1 MKQPMHTWSFSTVGG
16 VKRVNLDTGAD
27 LLHLGEL
34 DQKLWTALSCPVND
48 LEIDA
53 RTLQLID
60 TDNDGQIRVPEILE
74 AVNWLLSIL
83 NNPDDLLKQEHDFPL
98 SAINT
103 NCDEGKTLLA
113 SAKVLLK
120 NIGKDDATILTVAE
134 TSDVEAIFA
143 ASQFNGDGIITED
156 SINTLPLSQLLNEV
170 MACMGSLPDRSGKQG
185 ISTELLQ
192 SFIDQCTQYAAWFA
206 KAENNPAILPLG
218 ERTEEAYLCFTAIE
232 SKVNDYFIRCR
243 LAAFDEQSTAALN
256 LSVARVESISAKDLS
271 ASINEIAEY
280 PLAKV
285 EANKPLPLTAG
296 INPAWE
302 TLMASFKVL
311 IADTIFAGQQ
321 SLTESDWKK
330 VSPLFSDYIQ
340 WKSEKLGAAVE
351 PLGPNRIKEILVGTE
366 KETLQELI
374 NKDKALENE
383 ANSIILVDKMVRY
396 YRDLYTLLKNFVT
409 FYDFYSPGYKA
420 IFQAGTLYIDQRSC
434 DLCIKVNNMPKH
446 NTMVSFSGMFLL
458 YCECTSRTSDE
469 KMLIVAALTNGDI
482 DNLMVGRNALFYDR
496 NGLDWD
502 ATIIKIV
509 DNPISIRQAF
519 FAPYRKVSRFIE
531 SQVNKF
537 AAAQDDKVTANAT
550 KTIEETPIVV
560 NEPPKAPAPPFDV
573 GKFVGIFAAIAL
585 ALGAIGT
592 AIASVVSGFM
602 GLVWWKMP
610 LAIIGVLLL
619 ISTPSMIIAYL
630 KLRKRNLA
638 PILDANG
645 WAINANMIV
654 NIQFGNKLTQLAQ
667 LPSGAKL
674 NLNDPFTQKK
684 RPAIL
689 LFMFIC
695 VALGMLFFVLW
706 KMGYLHL

>member
-1 MKQPMHTWSFSTVGG
+1 MQQYIWSFSTVGG
-16 VKRVNLDTGAD
+16 VKRVNLDSGSD
-27 LLHLGEL
+27 LRHLAEL

-53 RTLQLID
+53 TTLQLID
-60 TDNDGQIRVPEILE
+60 TNNDGQIRVPEILE
-74 AVNWLLSIL
+74 AVNWMISVLK
-83 NNPDDLLKQEHDFPL
+83 NPDDLLKQEHDFPL

-103 NCDEGKTLLA
+103 NTDEGKTLLA
-113 SAKVLLK
+113 SAIVLLK
-120 NIGKDDATILTVAE
+120 NLGKEDSTTLTVAE
-134 TSDVEAIFA
+134 TSNNEAIFA
-143 ASQFNGDGIITED
+143 ASRFNGDGIITED
-156 SINTLPLSQLLNEV
+156 SADTLLLSQLLNEV
-170 MACMGSLPDRSGKQG
+170 ITCIGSLPDRSGKAG
-185 ISTELLQ
+185 ISAELLQ
-192 SFIDQCTQYAAWFA
+192 TFLEQCVQYSNWYD
-206 KAENNPAILPLG
+206 KADNNSAILPFG
-218 ERTEEAYLCFTAIE
+218 ELTEEAFLCFSAIE
-232 SKVNDYFIRCR
+232 AKVNDYFIRCK

-271 ASINEIAEY
+271 TSIHEIAEY

-285 EANKPLPLTAG
+285 EAYKPLPLNNG

-302 TLMASFKVL
+302 NLMAAFKLL
-311 IADTIFAGQQ
+311 IADTVFPNQH
-321 SLTESDWKK
+321 SLTETDWKK
-330 VSPLFSDYIQ
+330 VSPLFSNYLK
-340 WKSEKLGAAVE
+340 WKSEKSGIAVE
-351 PLGPNRIKEILVGTE
+351 PIGINRIKEILINPE
-366 KETLQELI
+366 KELLQQLI
-374 NKDKALENE
+374 EKDKALENE
-383 ANSIILVDKMVRY
+383 AYSIILVDKMVRY
-396 YRDLYTLLKNFVT
+396 YRDLFTLLKNFVT

-434 DLCIKVNNMPKH
+434 DLCIKVNNMSKH
-446 NTMVSFSGMFLL
+446 STMVSFSGMFLL
-458 YCECTSRTSDE
+458 YCECTSRTSAE
-469 KMLIVAALTNGDI
+469 KMVIVAALTNGDI

-537 AAAQDDKVTANAT
+537 AAAQDDKATTNAT
-550 KTIEETPIVV
+550 KSIEETPVLAELPV
-560 NEPPKAPAPPFDV
+560 KPAAPPFDV

-592 AIASVVSGFM
+592 AIASVISGFM

-610 LAIIGVLLL
+610 LAILGIMLL
-619 ISTPSMIIAYL
+619 ISCPSMILAYL

-667 LPSGAKL
+667 LPPGSKL
-674 NLNDPFTQKK
+674 NLNDPFSKKK
-684 RPAIL
+684 RPSIL
-689 LFMFIC
+689 IFIFLS
-695 VALGMLFFVLW
+695 VGFGMLFFVLW